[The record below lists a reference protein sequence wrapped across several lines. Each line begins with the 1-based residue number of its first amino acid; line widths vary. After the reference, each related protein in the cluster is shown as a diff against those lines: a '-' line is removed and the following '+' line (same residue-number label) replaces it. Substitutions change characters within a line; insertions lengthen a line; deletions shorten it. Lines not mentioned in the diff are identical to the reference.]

1 MYHEILKLVHLTDP
15 CSIIDSGQ
23 GDVGKAH
30 DACSLYVDSYEL
42 LAYHSGEHH
51 RQLVRHLPNLAA
63 AAKSVLLQNTEA
75 PGNQSL
81 LETCWDMLR
90 VQNTICWGL
99 LKPCYSG

>member
-30 DACSLYVDSYEL
+30 VACCLYVDSYEL
-42 LAYHSGEHH
+42 LAYHGGEHH
-51 RQLVRHLPNLAA
+51 RQLVRHLPNLAT

-75 PGNQSL
+75 PGKSI
-81 LETCWDMLR
+81 T
-90 VQNTICWGL
+90 
-99 LKPCYSG
+99 S